1 MPKSKTNHR
10 RHHRRSRS
18 RKTRKTRNR
27 MGGGCTPDWYNDC
40 KSGPVLG
47 QH

>member
-18 RKTRKTRNR
+18 RKTRNR
-27 MGGGCTPDWYNDC
+27 MGGCTPDWYNDC